1 LPSPSI
7 FLVLVLVLVLEK
19 AINPIQSWME
29 GLTTKRPLVDEAG
42 GNEAYAPN
50 PAPLI
55 RLRFEDEHDDEHED
69 EALVAPL

>member
-1 LPSPSI
+1 
-7 FLVLVLVLVLEK
+7 
-19 AINPIQSWME
+19 ME

-42 GNEAYAPN
+42 GNEAYALN